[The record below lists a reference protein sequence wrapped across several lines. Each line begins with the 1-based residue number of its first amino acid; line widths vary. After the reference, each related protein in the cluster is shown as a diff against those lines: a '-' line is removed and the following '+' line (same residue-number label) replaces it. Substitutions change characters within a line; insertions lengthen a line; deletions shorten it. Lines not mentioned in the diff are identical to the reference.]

1 MSLIYAVSHVTS
13 LIRNVHLTC
22 TLASSACK
30 CLQNQTGPK
39 KKLRMAKLVRTSVQQ
54 KAMKLIGPGTLLQ
67 SLSLRRMVAATTYLY
82 KLHYTTDPPQL
93 TQLLPHAAAPH
104 PNPYTRL
111 QLKAHHQFQLLN
123 PLPRN
128 APDYLQ
134 RSFPYSI
141 IKSWN
146 NLPPNLLVRY
156 PHEKGIQLFKT
167 LACKHHIQRDWLW
180 ATNFAR

>member
-1 MSLIYAVSHVTS
+1 MAGI
-13 LIRNVHLTC
+13 
-22 TLASSACK
+22 SSDPSSPPRSCA
-30 CLQNQTGPK
+30 TE
-39 KKLRMAKLVRTSVQQ
+39 S
-54 KAMKLIGPGTLLQ
+54 MKLIGPGTLLQ

-82 KLHYTTDPPQL
+82 KLHYTADPPQL

-104 PNPYTRL
+104 PNPHTRL

-141 IKSWN
+141 INSWN

-180 ATNFAR
+180 ATNFAH